1 MKDDKLI
8 RFFNAIDFNKEY
20 LKYYEN
26 ASLKEVLLRRK
37 ENRMTMVINID
48 SLPPIEAFKET
59 YEKGKTLEGADEVR
73 FKFIVENNTLLFKE
87 YFDYYFDILVSKCPM
102 LNCIDRNKITFEN
115 NKINIEVLNPAEYNK
130 IEEIKEKIE
139 IFMSDM
145 GFDDVEVNPNIN
157 EEEREKFKK
166 ELNTTTEKIVN
177 KEVRKTIKGNPIA
190 GEASEIKNLI
200 TNEDRVV
207 LIAKVFGIDSKST
220 QSGWFIITLKLTDY
234 TDSIMANILD
244 RKSVV

>member
-48 SLPPIEAFKET
+48 SLPPIETFKET

-87 YFDYYFDILVSKCPM
+87 YFDYYFDILVSRCPM

-139 IFMSDM
+139 
-145 GFDDVEVNPNIN
+145 
-157 EEEREKFKK
+157 K
-166 ELNTTTEKIVN
+166 N
-177 KEVRKTIKGNPIA
+177 KR
-190 GEASEIKNLI
+190 
-200 TNEDRVV
+200 
-207 LIAKVFGIDSKST
+207 F
-220 QSGWFIITLKLTDY
+220 
-234 TDSIMANILD
+234 
-244 RKSVV
+244 